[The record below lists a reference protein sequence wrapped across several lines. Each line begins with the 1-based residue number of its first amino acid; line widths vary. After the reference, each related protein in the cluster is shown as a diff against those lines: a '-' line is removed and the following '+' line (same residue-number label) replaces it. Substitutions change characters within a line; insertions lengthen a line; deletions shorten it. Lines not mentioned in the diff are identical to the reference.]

1 MEKIWSYKC
10 PETLTDREKNDII
23 KKVFDAVVDND
34 LCEDMGEEISR
45 YVTSK
50 GYVFEE
56 KIEN

>member
-10 PETLTDREKNDII
+10 PERLSDKEKNIII

-34 LCEDMGEEISR
+34 MCEDIGEEIIDF
-45 YVTSK
+45 VTSK

-56 KIEN
+56 EIED

>member
-10 PETLTDREKNDII
+10 PERLSDKEKNTII

-45 YVTSK
+45 FVTSK

-56 KIEN
+56 AIED